1 MPPPRKQRIRE
12 EPADISR
19 PAQTRRPAP
28 TSRPAQPAE
37 PTVPEKKGPFDISE
51 SHMHHS
57 QMLHPSDEKI
67 LSKLVRKKVKYEL

>member
-1 MPPPRKQRIRE
+1 MLFRSTSDITLPPPRKRRIRE

-37 PTVPEKKGPFDISE
+37 PTVPEKKGPKVRIISF
-51 SHMHHS
+51 SNQYMWKYHS
-57 QMLHPSDEKI
+57 KCYHR
-67 LSKLVRKKVKYEL
+67 KL